1 MSEKTTRVER
11 DSIGEMNIPV
21 EAYYG
26 VQSMRALENFLISGY
41 HLRPEMIDSL
51 AEVKKACAIANFKAG
66 QILFGAMLAM
76 KSTGIRC
83 VPWCSSWNTACC
95 ASVPTPPQVIAAV
108 GPSTGEPSTFTLLP
122 FDSISSCWR

>member
-1 MSEKTTRVER
+1 MSDKLTRVER

-51 AEVKKACAIANFKAG
+51 AEVKKACAIAALANTTARPFSDKNADT
-66 QILFGAMLAM
+66 FGLPLITKVSKLM
-76 KSTGIRC
+76 K
-83 VPWCSSWNTACC
+83 
-95 ASVPTPPQVIAAV
+95 
-108 GPSTGEPSTFTLLP
+108 
-122 FDSISSCWR
+122 

>member
-51 AEVKKACAIANFKAG
+51 AEVKKACAIANYRAG
-66 QILFGAMLAM
+66 QMTKEIADA
-76 KSTGIRC
+76 I
-83 VPWCSSWNTACC
+83 VQACDEIIDG
-95 ASVPTPPQVIAAV
+95 Q
-108 GPSTGEPSTFTLLP
+108 
-122 FDSISSCWR
+122 